1 MNFGGASQSGLLKE
15 QLATKLREEIL
26 QGRLAPGDL
35 IIENRWAKRLAVGQT
50 SVREAINI
58 LVADGFVEKLSGQ
71 SARVTQFTVEDLDQI
86 QVLRS
91 RLEGLAV
98 RLLTEQQADLADLEL
113 AYADMAAAAQCA
125 NMRTLIDRDL
135 RFHLLLFEKTGNR
148 FLLDAARRILVPLFA
163 FTLVRVLAK
172 GAGPQSFI
180 DGLAD
185 HEQILEV
192 IRKGD
197 PEAAERY
204 AAQALRR
211 FARLGRDAFMEGPAQ
226 NGRPLPQEPLKS

>member
-1 MNFGGASQSGLLKE
+1 MNFGGSPQSGLLKE
-15 QLATKLREEIL
+15 QLAAKLREEIL

-35 IIENRWAKRLAVGQT
+35 IVEIRWAKRFGVGQT

-58 LVADGFVEKLSGQ
+58 LVAEGFAEKLSGQ
-71 SARVTQFTVEDLDQI
+71 SAQVTQFTLEDLEQI
-86 QVLRS
+86 QVLRT

-98 RLLTEQQADLADLEL
+98 RLLTEQRVDLTDLEQ
-113 AYADMAAAAQCA
+113 AYVDMAAAAEYG

-180 DGLAD
+180 DGLPD
-185 HEQILEV
+185 HEQMLEV
-192 IRKGD
+192 IRAGD
-197 PEAAERY
+197 PAAAEEY
-204 AAQALRR
+204 CAKAFGR
-211 FARLGRDAFMEGPAQ
+211 FARLGRDAFMEGPVESAPAPPSSSQ
-226 NGRPLPQEPLKS
+226 